1 MLILIKLAAIVT
13 VVVFY
18 QTGKK
23 NGENGIRWAVVGLVG
38 YILGFAIAWMVI
50 GETFVA
56 ILIACITVYFT
67 RLQLL
72 KMQAKKKTLN

>member
-18 QTGKK
+18 QTGKN
-23 NGENGIRWAVVGLVG
+23 NGENGIRWAIIGLVG
-38 YILGFAIAWMVI
+38 YLLGFALSWMVI
-50 GETFVA
+50 GETF
-56 ILIACITVYFT
+56 ISISTACIIVYFT

-72 KMQAKKKTLN
+72 KMLARKKSLN